1 MFRMYITTACL
12 NVLFF
17 FYFYCLMD
25 YHILRVEK
33 IELLLFLIFSFPDS
47 KKLEIFF
54 FYYEMK

>member
-1 MFRMYITTACL
+1 
-12 NVLFF
+12 
-17 FYFYCLMD
+17 MD

-54 FYYEMK
+54 FYYEMKWVIPNIQPRSILAKKT